1 MNLGQGGN
9 SAIED
14 AAALANALNAALK
27 VHQSSNL
34 SVAELDRA
42 LSQYQVS
49 RLPRVKK
56 IAKYS
61 YDGCRIQGVE
71 GMNFPLF
78 VASYWLKSTP
88 WVNMQEEAC
97 RGAMTL
103 NFLPAPK
110 RVAKEVAQRQS
121 HGNILAFV
129 VGLLWGCGVG
139 FFMASPQWTHKFIFL
154 G

>member
-14 AAALANALNAALK
+14 AAALANAFDAALK
-27 VHQSSNL
+27 VRQSGNL
-34 SVAELDRA
+34 SIAELGEA
-42 LSQYQVS
+42 LSQYQAS
-49 RLPRVKK
+49 RLPRMTK

-61 YDGCRIQGVE
+61 SDGCRIQGVE
-71 GMNFPLF
+71 GMKFPLF

-88 WVNMQEEAC
+88 WVDMQEEAS

-103 NFLPAPK
+103 SFLPAPN
-110 RVAKEVAQRQS
+110 RAAKQVVQKQS
-121 HGNILAFV
+121 HGNVLAFV

-139 FFMASPQWTHKFIFL
+139 VFMASWPWTHKFIFL